1 MNQGFL
7 LDDVRYIILHK
18 KTLDNHLY
26 YNQIL
31 DITSASSLVLGT
43 NQLMNVN

>member
-1 MNQGFL
+1 MNQGFS

-31 DITSASSLVLGT
+31 DITRAPSLVLGT
-43 NQLMNVN
+43 NQLM

>member
-18 KTLDNHLY
+18 KILDNHLY

-31 DITSASSLVLGT
+31 DTTSVSSLVLGT
-43 NQLMNVN
+43 NQLI